1 MINRRALFVAGVAFS
16 ALTVS
21 ARFGRSQTM
30 STTETI
36 DYRKLSD
43 MDWRQRLTADQYM
56 ILRHHGTERP
66 GSSPLNKEKRK
77 GTFTCAGCDLPLF
90 SSDTKFESGTG
101 WPSFYQPLANAVET
115 STDRSLLM
123 TRTEVHC
130 SRCLGHLGHVFDD
143 GPQPTGLR
151 YCMNG
156 VALKFA
162 PQPGSSS

>member
-16 ALTVS
+16 ALAVS

-90 SSDTKFESGTG
+90 SSDTKFECGTG
-101 WPSFYQPLANAVET
+101 WPSFYQPLAN
-115 STDRSLLM
+115 
-123 TRTEVHC
+123 
-130 SRCLGHLGHVFDD
+130 HVFDD
-143 GPQPTGLR
+143 GPKPTGLR

>member
-16 ALTVS
+16 ALAVS

-77 GTFTCAGCDLPLF
+77 GIFTCAGCDLPLF

-115 STDRSLLM
+115 RTDRSLFM

-143 GPQPTGLR
+143 GPPPTGLR